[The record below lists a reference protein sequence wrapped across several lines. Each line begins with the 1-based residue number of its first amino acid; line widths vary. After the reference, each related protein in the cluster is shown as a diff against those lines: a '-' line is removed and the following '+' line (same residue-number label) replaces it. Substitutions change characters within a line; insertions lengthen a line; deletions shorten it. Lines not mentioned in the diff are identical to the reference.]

1 MPTSTDMPSS
11 CASCAVASEPMP
23 ANVAWHSEI
32 SPAMPVMTVIDRKM
46 IAKMTAYCVRNTH
59 TTLAW
64 KKSQ

>member
-1 MPTSTDMPSS
+1 
-11 CASCAVASEPMP
+11 MP

-32 SPAMPVMTVIDRKM
+32 SPAMPVITVIDRKM
-46 IAKMTAYCVRNTH
+46 IEKMTAYCVRNTH